1 MSLLKGG
8 KNRLRDF
15 ENTKDHNNII
25 DNYPTTP
32 HIIIDDEDDYI
43 QEQPATTP
51 SITSPATAA
60 TTYDLMLFSP
70 TSTNIN
76 SSTATIQPI
85 PSTTNNFTP
94 LPRHRFVDHVYEDE
108 IESIMFTKSFDD
120 LLHTDEITIDEWTN
134 KNTNNKNGDNKN

>member
-8 KNRLRDF
+8 KNKLRDF
-15 ENTKDHNNII
+15 ENTDESHHIN
-25 DNYPTTP
+25 NYPTTP
-32 HIIIDDEDDYI
+32 HINIDDDDYI
-43 QEQPATTP
+43 QEQPAITH

-76 SSTATIQPI
+76 SSTVTIQPI
-85 PSTTNNFTP
+85 SSASNNFTP
-94 LPRHRFVDHVYEDE
+94 LPRHRVVDHIYED
-108 IESIMFTKSFDD
+108 ESIMFTRSFDD

-134 KNTNNKNGDNKN
+134 KNNNNNNENNKN

>member
-8 KNRLRDF
+8 ENRLRDF
-15 ENTKDHNNII
+15 ENTKDSHHNKII
-25 DNYPTTP
+25 NNYPTTP
-32 HIIIDDEDDYI
+32 HIIVDDEDDYM
-43 QEQPATTP
+43 QEQPATP

-85 PSTTNNFTP
+85 SSTTKNFIP
-94 LPRHRFVDHVYEDE
+94 SPRHRSVDHVYEDE
-108 IESIMFTKSFDD
+108 IESIMFTRSFDD
-120 LLHTDEITIDEWTN
+120 LLHTDEITIDERTN
-134 KNTNNKNGDNKN
+134 ININNGDNRN

>member
-1 MSLLKGG
+1 
-8 KNRLRDF
+8 
-15 ENTKDHNNII
+15 ENSKDSHHNKII
-25 DNYPTTP
+25 NNYPTTP
-32 HIIIDDEDDYI
+32 HIIVDDEDDYM

-85 PSTTNNFTP
+85 SSTTNNFIP
-94 LPRHRFVDHVYEDE
+94 SPRHRVDHVYEDE
-108 IESIMFTKSFDD
+108 IESIMFTRSFDD
-120 LLHTDEITIDEWTN
+120 LLHTDEITIDERTN
-134 KNTNNKNGDNKN
+134 KNININNGDNKN